1 MTQTEELTI
10 PPRKRLFITLMGLTC
25 LILVGLIFLVWWIPN
40 RGLANIHP
48 DLPNVVGI
56 VMAVLSGI
64 AILGTGLLVLTTAL
78 GKDIFFTR
86 FMRLVVIKFL
96 LPVIEFVG
104 RMMGLDKDDIRQSFI
119 AMNNS
124 LVISQRRKV
133 TPERILVLLPHC
145 IQLFDCEIKV
155 TGDIHK
161 CVQCGRCDIK
171 GLVDISRK
179 YNIDISV
186 ATGGTLARKVIVE
199 KRPKLVLAV
208 ACERDLTSGIKD
220 CYPLPVIGILNDR
233 PFGPCFNTTVDTDKI
248 DAALSQIIEM
258 KKISADQTQ
267 KR

>member
-1 MTQTEELTI
+1 MTCAKGTDT
-10 PPRKRLFITLMGLTC
+10 PPRKRLFISLMGLTC
-25 LILVGLIFLVWWIPN
+25 LIVVGLIFLAWWVPN

-48 DLPNVVGI
+48 RLPHIVGI
-56 VMAVLSGI
+56 AVVVLSGA

-96 LPVIEFVG
+96 LPMIELVG
-104 RMMGLDKDDIRQSFI
+104 RGLGLDKDSIRQSFI

-124 LVISQRRKV
+124 LVISQRQKV
-133 TPERILVLLPHC
+133 RPDRILVLLPHC

-155 TGDIHK
+155 TGDIKK

-171 GLVDISRK
+171 GLVGIGQK
-179 YNIDISV
+179 YRVDISV

-220 CYPLPVIGILNDR
+220 CYPLPVIGILNNR
-233 PFGPCFNTTVDTDKI
+233 PFGPCFNTTVDTAKI
-248 DAALSQIIEM
+248 DEALGQVILLEEPA
-258 KKISADQTQ
+258 SATA
-267 KR
+267 

>member
-1 MTQTEELTI
+1 MTELQETTAA
-10 PPRKRLFITLMGLTC
+10 PRKRLFIALMGLTC
-25 LILVGLIFLVWWIPN
+25 VVLVALIFLAWWVPS

-48 DLPNVVGI
+48 DLPRIIGLVVL
-56 VMAVLSGI
+56 ALSGI

-104 RMMGLDKDDIRQSFI
+104 RIMGLDKDQIRQSFI

-124 LVISQRRKV
+124 LVISQRYKV
-133 TPERILVLLPHC
+133 RPDRVLILLPHC

-155 TGDIHK
+155 TGDVNK
-161 CVQCGRCDIK
+161 CVMCGRCDIK
-171 GLVDISRK
+171 GLVEIGRK
-179 YNIDISV
+179 YGIDISV

-220 CYPLPVIGILNDR
+220 CYPLPVIGILNLR
-233 PFGPCFNTTVDTDKI
+233 PHGPCFNTVVDAAAI
-248 DAALSQIIEM
+248 DAALQQVLELPAPAS
-258 KKISADQTQ
+258 DNP
-267 KR
+267 

>member
-1 MTQTEELTI
+1 MTTPHDNTA
-10 PPRKRLFITLMGLTC
+10 PPRKRLFVSLMGLTC
-25 LILVGLIFLVWWIPN
+25 LIVVAVIFLIWWIPN

-48 DLPNVVGI
+48 NLPHVVGI
-56 VMAVLSGI
+56 IMMTLSGA

-104 RMMGLDKDDIRQSFI
+104 RLLGVDKDKIRQSFI

-124 LVISQRRKV
+124 LVISQRQKV
-133 TPERILVLLPHC
+133 RPDRVLVLLPHC

-155 TGDIHK
+155 TGDINK
-161 CVQCGRCDIK
+161 CVLCGRCNIK
-171 GLVDISRK
+171 GLVEISRK
-179 YNIDISV
+179 YNIAISV

-220 CYPLPVIGILNDR
+220 CYPLPVIGILNER
-233 PFGPCFNTTVDTDKI
+233 PFGPCFNTIVDVAKI
-248 DAALSQIIEM
+248 DQALSQVLLLEEAPH
-258 KKISADQTQ
+258 S
-267 KR
+267 

>member
-1 MTQTEELTI
+1 MTALKKYS
-10 PPRKRLFITLMGLTC
+10 PPRKRLFVTLMGLTC
-25 LILVGLIFLVWWIPN
+25 LILVGLFFLAWWVPN

-48 DLPNVVGI
+48 NLPNIIGI
-56 VMAVLSGI
+56 FVAVLSGI
-64 AILGTGLLVLTTAL
+64 AILGTALLVLTTAL

-96 LPVIEFVG
+96 LPLIELVG
-104 RMMGLDKDDIRQSFI
+104 RGLGLDKDSIRQSFI

-124 LVISQRRKV
+124 LVISQRQKIK
-133 TPERILVLLPHC
+133 PDRILVLLPHC

-155 TGDIHK
+155 TGDINK

-179 YNIDISV
+179 YQVDISV

-220 CYPLPVIGILNDR
+220 CYPLPVIGILNNR
-233 PFGPCFNTTVDTDKI
+233 PFGPCFNTSVDVEKI
-248 DAALSQIIEM
+248 EDALSRIILMENHPTP
-258 KKISADQTQ
+258 SQ
-267 KR
+267 

>member
-1 MTQTEELTI
+1 MTELQETTAA
-10 PPRKRLFITLMGLTC
+10 PRKRLFIALMGLTC
-25 LILVGLIFLVWWIPN
+25 IVLVGLIFLAWWIPS

-48 DLPNVVGI
+48 DLPRIGGLVVL
-56 VMAVLSGI
+56 ALSGT

-104 RMMGLDKDDIRQSFI
+104 RILGLDKDRIRQSFI

-124 LVISQRRKV
+124 LVISQRYKV
-133 TPERILVLLPHC
+133 RPDRVLILLPHC

-155 TGDIHK
+155 TGDVNK
-161 CVQCGRCDIK
+161 CVMCGRCDIK
-171 GLVDISRK
+171 GLVEIGRK
-179 YNIDISV
+179 YGIDISV

-220 CYPLPVIGILNDR
+220 CYPLPVIGILNLR
-233 PFGPCFNTTVDTDKI
+233 PHGPCFNTVV
-248 DAALSQIIEM
+248 DAAAIDDALQQVLELPAPASNNP
-258 KKISADQTQ
+258 
-267 KR
+267 

>member
-1 MTQTEELTI
+1 MTHTQANT
-10 PPRKRLFITLMGLTC
+10 PPRKRLFVSLMGLTC
-25 LILVGLIFLVWWIPN
+25 LIVVGVIFLAWWVPN

-48 DLPNVVGI
+48 NLPHIVG
-56 VMAVLSGI
+56 VTVAVLSGM

-96 LPVIEFVG
+96 LPTIEMVG
-104 RMMGLDKDDIRQSFI
+104 RGLGLDKDSIRQSFV

-124 LVISQRRKV
+124 LVISQRYKV
-133 TPERILVLLPHC
+133 KPDRILVLLPHC

-155 TGDIHK
+155 TGDINK

-171 GLVDISRK
+171 GLVEIGRK
-179 YNIDISV
+179 YKIDISV

-220 CYPLPVIGILNDR
+220 CYPLPVIGILNNR
-233 PFGPCFNTTVDTDKI
+233 PFGPCFNTTVDVAKI
-248 DAALSQIIEM
+248 DEALSQVIQMEE
-258 KKISADQTQ
+258 APTVTA
-267 KR
+267 

>member
-1 MTQTEELTI
+1 MTETPDKLS
-10 PPRKRLFITLMGLTC
+10 PPRKRLFISLMGLTC
-25 LILVGLIFLVWWIPN
+25 LILVGLIFLAWWVPN

-48 DLPNVVGI
+48 NLPHLVGI
-56 VMAVLSGI
+56 VMAILSGL
-64 AILGTGLLVLTTAL
+64 AIIGTGLLVITTAL

-86 FMRLVVIKFL
+86 FMRLIVIKFL

-104 RMMGLDKDDIRQSFI
+104 RLMGVDKDKIRQSFI

-124 LVISQRRKV
+124 LVISQRMQI
-133 TPERILVLLPHC
+133 TPDRVLVLLPHC

-155 TGDIHK
+155 TGDINK
-161 CVQCGRCDIK
+161 CVLCGRCDIK
-171 GLVDISRK
+171 GLVSIGEK
-179 YNIDISV
+179 YGIDISV

-233 PFGPCFNTTVDTDKI
+233 PFGPCFNTTVNVDKI
-248 DAALSQIIEM
+248 DDALRQVLV
-258 KKISADQTQ
+258 K
-267 KR
+267 

>member
-1 MTQTEELTI
+1 MITKEINNQL
-10 PPRKRLFITLMGLTC
+10 PRKRLFISLMGITC
-25 LILVGLIFLVWWIPN
+25 LILVGLIFLAWWIPN

-48 DLPNVVGI
+48 NLPNLVGI
-56 VMAVLSGI
+56 IMAVLSGM

-104 RMMGLDKDDIRQSFI
+104 RLMGMDKDKIRQSFI

-124 LVISQRRKV
+124 LVISQRSKIG
-133 TPERILVLLPHC
+133 PDRILVLLPHC

-155 TGDIHK
+155 TGDINK
-161 CVQCGRCDIK
+161 CVLCGRCDIK
-171 GLVDISRK
+171 GLVEIGRK
-179 YNIDISV
+179 YGIDISV

-233 PFGPCFNTTVDTDKI
+233 PFGPCFNTTVDAGKI
-248 DAALSQIIEM
+248 DAALSQVIDL
-258 KKISADQTQ
+258 KQPVISAA
-267 KR
+267 

>member
-1 MTQTEELTI
+1 MTAQHDTAV
-10 PPRKRLFITLMGLTC
+10 PPRKRLFISLMGLTC
-25 LILVGLIFLVWWIPN
+25 LILVGLIFLAWWVPN

-48 DLPNVVGI
+48 DLPHIVGI
-56 VMAVLSGI
+56 IVAVLSGM

-78 GKDIFFTR
+78 GKDILFTR

-96 LPVIEFVG
+96 LPMIELVG
-104 RMMGLDKDDIRQSFI
+104 RALGLDKDSIRQSFI

-124 LVISQRRKV
+124 LVISQRQKV
-133 TPERILVLLPHC
+133 RPDRILVLLPHC

-171 GLVDISRK
+171 GLVDIGRK
-179 YNIDISV
+179 YRIDISV

-233 PFGPCFNTTVDTDKI
+233 PFGPCFNTTVDTAKI
-248 DAALSQIIEM
+248 DEALSRMILTDEPPTV
-258 KKISADQTQ
+258 A
-267 KR
+267 